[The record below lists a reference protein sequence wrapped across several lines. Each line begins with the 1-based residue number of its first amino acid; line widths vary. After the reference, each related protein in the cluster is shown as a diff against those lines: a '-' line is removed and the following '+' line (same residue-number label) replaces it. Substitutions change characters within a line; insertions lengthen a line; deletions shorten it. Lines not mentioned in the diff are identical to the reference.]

1 MNRRPGPFEA
11 DEGFRRLAARVRAAR
26 AADRRIRVL
35 IADDHRLFVESL
47 MLMLEVDDEIEVVG
61 RAADGSEATALT
73 AILRPDVV
81 VMDLDMPVMDGFE
94 ATSAVLRSSPRTH
107 VIVLTGSR
115 DPEDERRAL
124 SAGAEA
130 FLHKDTSVD
139 ELRATICKVARP
151 VVSLESARA
160 AAALRSA

>member
-1 MNRRPGPFEA
+1 MGRRLGPFEA

-26 AADRRIRVL
+26 GVDRRIRVL

-47 MLMLEVDDEIEVVG
+47 MLMLEVGDDIEVVG
-61 RAADGSEATALT
+61 RAADGREAAALA
-73 AILRPDVV
+73 AILHPDVV

-94 ATSAVLRSSPRTH
+94 ATESVRNQSPRTH
-107 VIVLTGSR
+107 VVVLTGSR

-124 SAGAEA
+124 AAGAEA

-139 ELRATICKVARP
+139 DLRDTICEIARP
-151 VVSLESARA
+151 VVSLDTARTL
-160 AAALRSA
+160 LRSA